1 MIADERRRRLVNLVV
16 ERGSASVTALADELG
31 VSSMTVRREVKRLE
45 EEGRLVSVA
54 GGVAKPARLSL
65 DSTHRV

>member
-31 VSSMTVRREVKRLE
+31 VSSMTCLLYTSPSPR
-45 EEGRLVSVA
+45 
-54 GGVAKPARLSL
+54 
-65 DSTHRV
+65 DS